1 MLAFG
6 ALSSAAAQDNADV
19 ELNQSVPAHAPGRWK
34 VTGDLVTAREIH
46 TATLLP
52 NRHVLVAGG
61 INAGFTKLASA
72 ELYDPATGVWTAT
85 GRMATVR
92 LSHTATLL
100 RNGRV
105 NLSQEEPTVTAP
117 CERGPLQIGA

>member
-1 MLAFG
+1 MKTECTSRLTFRNLRVLTGFALYATGLVLTFG
-6 ALSSAAAQDNADV
+6 IMRCAAAGDNAAE
-19 ELNQSVPAHAPGRWK
+19 ELSQSVQGVPGRWK

-72 ELYDPATGVWTAT
+72 EL
-85 GRMATVR
+85 
-92 LSHTATLL
+92 L
-100 RNGRV
+100 RSGDRDV
-105 NLSQEEPTVTAP
+105 DGD
-117 CERGPLQIGA
+117 R